1 MAAQRA
7 RILVVDDHGIVR
19 DGLSA
24 ILERDRRF
32 IVIGTATNGREAVTT
47 AMTLRPEVVVMD
59 LMLPE
64 LSGVDATARI
74 LQRLP
79 DTRIVVLSAC
89 DSSEHVYH
97 ALRAGARGYVLKQS
111 AATEL
116 VRAVVSAL
124 TNQPFLSERIADLLM
139 KEITHGG
146 GLTRSPL
153 ERLSA
158 REREV
163 LHLTAEGSSSAA
175 IARRLS
181 LSPKTVDTYRYR
193 LMEKLGVPN
202 RAGLIRFAMQH
213 ALAQG

>member
-1 MAAQRA
+1 VAAQSA

-19 DGLSA
+19 DGLCA
-24 ILERDRRF
+24 ILEKDRRF
-32 IVIGTATNGREAVTT
+32 VVIGTATDGREAITS
-47 AMTLRPEVVVMD
+47 AMNLRPDVIVMD
-59 LMLPE
+59 LVLPE
-64 LSGVDATARI
+64 LSGVDATSRI

-89 DSSEHVYH
+89 ASSEHVYQ
-97 ALRAGARGYVLKQS
+97 ALRAGARAYVLKQS
-111 AATEL
+111 AVTEL
-116 VRAVVSAL
+116 VRAVVCVL
-124 TNQPFLSERIADLLM
+124 GNQPFLSERIADLVM
-139 KEITHGG
+139 REMANG
-146 GLTRSPL
+146 GLAQSPL

-163 LHLTAEGSSSAA
+163 LHLTAAGSSSAA

-193 LMEKLGVPN
+193 IMEKLGVPN

-213 ALAQG
+213 ALVHV

>member
-1 MAAQRA
+1 VAAQSA

-19 DGLSA
+19 DGLCA

-32 IVIGTATNGREAVTT
+32 IVIGTATNGREAIT
-47 AMTLRPEVVVMD
+47 AAMSLRPDVVVMD
-59 LMLPE
+59 LVLPE
-64 LSGVDATARI
+64 LSGADATARI

-97 ALRAGARGYVLKQS
+97 ALRAGARAYVLKES
-111 AATEL
+111 AVAEL
-116 VRAVVSAL
+116 VHAVGCAL
-124 TNQPFLSERIADLLM
+124 ANQPFLSERIADVLM
-139 KEITHGG
+139 KELAHGG
-146 GLTRSPL
+146 LARSPL

-193 LMEKLGVPN
+193 IMEKLGVPN

-213 ALAQG
+213 ALAHG

>member
-1 MAAQRA
+1 VAAQSA

-19 DGLSA
+19 DGLCA
-24 ILERDRRF
+24 LLERDRRF
-32 IVIGTATNGREAVTT
+32 IVIGTAINGREAIT
-47 AMTLRPEVVVMD
+47 AAMSLRPDVVVMD

-64 LSGVDATARI
+64 LSGVDATVRI
-74 LQRLP
+74 LKRLP
-79 DTRIVVLSAC
+79 DTRVVVLSAC

-97 ALRAGARGYVLKQS
+97 AMRAGARAYVLKQS

-116 VRAVVSAL
+116 VSAVVSAMA
-124 TNQPFLSERIADLLM
+124 NQRFLSARIAEVLM
-139 KEITHGG
+139 KEMTHGG
-146 GLTRSPL
+146 LMQSPL

-163 LHLTAEGSSSAA
+163 LHLTAAGSSSVA
-175 IARRLS
+175 IARALS

-193 LMEKLGVPN
+193 IMEKLGVPN

-213 ALAQG
+213 ALVHD

>member
-1 MAAQRA
+1 LAAQSA

-32 IVIGTATNGREAVTT
+32 IVIGTATNGREAITT
-47 AMTLRPEVVVMD
+47 AMSLRPDVVVMD
-59 LMLPE
+59 LVLPE

-79 DTRIVVLSAC
+79 DTRVVVLSAC

-97 ALRAGARGYVLKQS
+97 ALRAGARAYVLKQS
-111 AATEL
+111 AVTEL
-116 VRAVVSAL
+116 VQAVVCVLA
-124 TNQPFLSERIADLLM
+124 NQPFLSERIADLMIREMVNGRLAQ
-139 KEITHGG
+139 
-146 GLTRSPL
+146 SPL

-163 LHLTAEGSSSAA
+163 LHLTAAGSSSAA
-175 IARRLS
+175 IARHLS

-193 LMEKLGVPN
+193 IMEKLGVPN

-213 ALAQG
+213 ALAHG

>member
-1 MAAQRA
+1 LAAQSA

-32 IVIGTATNGREAVTT
+32 IVIGTATNGREAIT
-47 AMTLRPEVVVMD
+47 AAMSLRPDVVVMD
-59 LMLPE
+59 LVLPE

-79 DTRIVVLSAC
+79 DTRVVVLSAC

-97 ALRAGARGYVLKQS
+97 ALRAGARAYVLKQS
-111 AATEL
+111 AVTEL
-116 VRAVVSAL
+116 VQAVVCVLA
-124 TNQPFLSERIADLLM
+124 NQPFLSERIADLMIREMVNGRLAQ
-139 KEITHGG
+139 
-146 GLTRSPL
+146 SPL

-163 LHLTAEGSSSAA
+163 LHLTAAGSSSAA
-175 IARRLS
+175 IARHLS

-193 LMEKLGVPN
+193 IMEKLGVPN

-213 ALAQG
+213 ALAHG